1 MDTKKLILGTAGY
14 TVCTFSLAVGW
25 HVLLFQERYESF
37 GYFEGEPDFLLGLLT
52 IVLQGV
58 LLSALFPMLKAEGTT
73 FRRGIRFA
81 LITGACFWTSHVLAF
96 VAKQEVPGVCRVR
109 RDGNGLS
116 AAPVRGVRVDH
127 RLRPPGRGP
136 GSASRWV
143 RRGFATLSVA
153 VPA

>member
-14 TVCTFSLAVGW
+14 AVCTFSLAVGW
-25 HVLLFQERYESF
+25 HVFLFQERYESF

-81 LITGACFWTSHVLAF
+81 LITGAFFWTSHVLAF
-96 VAKQEVPGVCRVR
+96 VARQEVPGVAAFVGMETAYLLLQFGLFGLIIGFVHRGGAR
-109 RDGNGLS
+109 EARADG
-116 AAPVRGVRVDH
+116 
-127 RLRPPGRGP
+127 
-136 GSASRWV
+136 
-143 RRGFATLSVA
+143 
-153 VPA
+153 